1 MQYHPHTPYTD
12 HSATVSQENLQLL
25 KIDGSACGQ
34 WPNWAQDSDQLI
46 ECYKSMVLTRV
57 FDTKCIA
64 LQRTGKMG
72 TYPSCLGQEAI
83 GVGLAQAMRDEDVFI
98 PYYRDQ
104 AAQLVRGVTMVDIL
118 RYWGGDERGSDY
130 QHCREDLPNC
140 VPIATQCSHAAGIA
154 SAFKMRKQARVA
166 VCTLGDGATSKGDF
180 LEALNLAGLW
190 QLPLVFIINNN
201 QWAISTPRHLQSG
214 LGSLAD
220 KAKAAAIPG
229 EQIDGNDVIAVY
241 DSVSRA
247 VNRAR
252 AGKGPALIE
261 AMSYRLSDHTT
272 ADDASR
278 YRSAE
283 EVKKAWQQEPIK
295 RLQQYLH
302 RADLWQETDE
312 IHLQEHCQQMVEA
325 AVEEYLRTPP
335 QPPEAMFD
343 YLYAE
348 LPQAYRAQREQVKN
362 KFTSQE
368 KGKIQGG
375 SHE

>member
-1 MQYHPHTPYTD
+1 MQFQTHTPSTD
-12 HSATVSQENLQLL
+12 LESHQFLL
-25 KIDGSACGQ
+25 VDGKASGQ
-34 WPNWAQDSDQLI
+34 WPQWAQDGDRLI
-46 ECYKSMVLTRV
+46 ESYKSMVLTRV

-83 GVGLAQAMRDEDVFI
+83 GVGLAQAMRKEDVFI

-130 QHCREDLPNC
+130 ANCREDLPNC
-140 VPIATQCSHAAGIA
+140 VPIATQCGHAAGIA
-154 SAFKMRKQARVA
+154 SAFKIRKQPRVA

-190 QLPLVFIINNN
+190 KLPLVFIINNN

-214 LGSLAD
+214 LADLAD
-220 KAKAAAIPG
+220 KGQAAAVPG
-229 EQIDGNDVIAVY
+229 EKIDGNDLIAVY

-247 VNRAR
+247 VERAR
-252 AGKGPALIE
+252 AGKGPSLIE
-261 AMSYRLSDHTT
+261 AVSYRLSDHTT

-283 EVKKAWQQEPIK
+283 EVNRAWQQEPIK
-295 RLQQYLH
+295 RLQQYLN
-302 RADLWQETDE
+302 RADLWHEDDE
-312 IHLQEHCQQMVEA
+312 VALQQQCQQMVEA
-325 AVEEYLRTPP
+325 AVETYLKTPP

-348 LPQAYRAQREQVKN
+348 LPKPYQAQYEQVKQ
-362 KFTSQE
+362 KA
-368 KGKIQGG
+368 QGG
-375 SHE
+375 QYE